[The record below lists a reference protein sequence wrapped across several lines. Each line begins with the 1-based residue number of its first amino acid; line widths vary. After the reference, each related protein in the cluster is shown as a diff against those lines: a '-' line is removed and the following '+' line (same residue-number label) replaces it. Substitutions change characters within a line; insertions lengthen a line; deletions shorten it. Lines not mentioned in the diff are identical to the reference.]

1 VGLNVDIIV
10 SNRVAPVAPERA
22 IMGGLAAALL
32 PAVKKSGVVWFGSS
46 GRTRDIDSGTAPL
59 VQIKSYGRGSI
70 ATVDVPEQHYAG
82 FYEGFSNSALWPLLH
97 SRLDLSRSRP
107 QDYASY
113 RAMNAYIAR
122 MVTTFSGSGSCIW
135 VHDYHFLS
143 LGAELRRLGVIHE
156 LGFFLHTPWP
166 SPRAFSALPQWRE
179 LVEAMLAYDL
189 IGFQTDSD
197 RANFTELVR
206 QELRIPCSGSVIRS
220 RFGTCRVATFPIGI
234 DVQEFADRA
243 LLAAADPAVQR
254 LRMSLC
260 GVKLLLGVDRIDYSK
275 GLNERIRALDCL
287 LTQYPDLRRRVSMLQ
302 VAVPSRSNIEPYL
315 ALQREIASLTG
326 EVNAKHGD
334 VDWVP
339 IRYVTKSF
347 CQSTLAGFYRASA
360 VGVVTPIKDGMN
372 LVAKEY
378 VAAQDPTDPGVLVLS
393 RSAGAAREL
402 DAALQVDPKDVHG
415 IALQIAA
422 ALSMPIEE
430 RRARWHEMMEVLLRG
445 SIHTWFSDFMHALK
459 ATRPD
464 AVSPVRLKL
473 PTLHQGELGLTAAH
487 R

>member
-1 VGLNVDIIV
+1 
-10 SNRVAPVAPERA
+10 
-22 IMGGLAAALL
+22 MGGLAAALL

-46 GRTRDIDSGTAPL
+46 GRTRDIGSGAAPL
-59 VQIKSYGRGSI
+59 VQIESYGRGSI

-107 QDYASY
+107 LDYASY
-113 RAMNAYIAR
+113 RAMNAYMAR
-122 MVTTFSGSGSCIW
+122 TVTTFSGSASCVW

-143 LGAELRRLGVIHE
+143 LGAELRRLGVMRE

-206 QELRIPCSGSVIRS
+206 QELRIPCSGSLIRS

-243 LLAAADPAVQR
+243 QRAAADPDVQR

-275 GLNERIRALDCL
+275 GLGERIRALDYL
-287 LTQYPDLRRRVSMLQ
+287 LAQYPDLRRRVSMLQ
-302 VAVPSRSNIEPYL
+302 VAVPSRTNLETYL
-315 ALQREIASLTG
+315 ALQREIAALTG

-334 VDWVP
+334 VDWTP

-360 VGVVTPIKDGMN
+360 VGVVTPLKDGMN

-402 DAALQVDPKDVHG
+402 DAALQVDPKDVRG

-422 ALSMPIEE
+422 ALSMPTEE
-430 RRARWHEMMEVLLRG
+430 RRARWHDMMEVLLRG
-445 SIHTWFSDFMHALK
+445 SIHTWFSDFMRALK
-459 ATRPD
+459 ATRSE
-464 AVSPVRLKL
+464 AMIPVRVKL
-473 PTLHQGELGLTAAH
+473 PTLHQGEPGLTAAH

>member
-1 VGLNVDIIV
+1 
-10 SNRVAPVAPERA
+10 VAPVSPERA

-46 GRTRDIDSGTAPL
+46 GRTRDIGSGAAPF
-59 VQIKSYGRGSI
+59 VQIESYGCGSI
-70 ATVDVPEQHYAG
+70 ATVDVPVQHYAG

-97 SRLDLSRSRP
+97 SRLDLSRPRP
-107 QDYASY
+107 QDYAAY
-113 RAMNAYIAR
+113 RAMNAYMAR

-135 VHDYHFLS
+135 VHDYHFLP
-143 LGAELRRLGVIHE
+143 LGAELRRLGVMRE

-166 SPRAFSALPQWRE
+166 SPRAFSALPQYRE

-189 IGFQTDSD
+189 IGFQTDTD
-197 RANFTELVR
+197 RANFAELVR

-234 DVQEFADRA
+234 DVQEFSDRA
-243 LLAAADPAVQR
+243 QRAAADPEVQR
-254 LRMSLC
+254 LRTSLF

-275 GLNERIRALDCL
+275 GLHERIRALDCL
-287 LTQYPDLRRRVSMLQ
+287 LTQYPKLRRRVSMLQ
-302 VAVPSRSNIEPYL
+302 VAVPSRTSIDTYV
-315 ALQREIASLTG
+315 ALQREIAALTG

-334 VDWVP
+334 VDWAP
-339 IRYVTKSF
+339 IRYVTRSF

-360 VGVVTPIKDGMN
+360 VGVVTPLKDGMN

-430 RRARWHEMMEVLLRG
+430 RRARWHEMMEILLRG
-445 SIHTWFSDFMHALK
+445 SVHAWFSDFMQALK

-464 AVSPVRLKL
+464 DASPVRVKL
-473 PTLHQGELGLTAAH
+473 PTLHGGELSLTAAH